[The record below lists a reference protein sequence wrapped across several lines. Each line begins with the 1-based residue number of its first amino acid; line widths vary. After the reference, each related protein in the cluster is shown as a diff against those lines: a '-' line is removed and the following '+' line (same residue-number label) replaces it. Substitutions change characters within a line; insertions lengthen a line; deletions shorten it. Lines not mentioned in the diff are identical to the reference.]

1 MNKRITVV
9 ICCLLGAVLVLTS
22 CSKRG
27 ESRIIIKNN
36 APGKM
41 ENISVTYTIDGST
54 KTQKAAYIS
63 EGEYTSF
70 EISFPLVEDQASVI
84 PFAISYEVIGEKFG
98 NEDELILNKETNK
111 SLLYVQ
117 NDDIAIITGEY
128 GSFFVQHVTKEEF
141 KKAGVQ
147 RIYKMMY
154 NILCKPE
161 K

>member
-1 MNKRITVV
+1 MIKRISAG

-27 ESRIIIKNN
+27 ESKIIIKNN

-54 KTQKAAYIS
+54 KIQKAAYIT

-70 EISFPLVEDQASVI
+70 DISFPLVEGQASVI
-84 PFAISYEVIGEKFG
+84 PFTISYEVIGETFS
-98 NEDELILNKETNK
+98 NEHELILNKENNK
-111 SLLYVQ
+111 SLLYFQ
-117 NDDIAIITGEY
+117 NDDIAIISGEY
-128 GSFFVQHVTKEEF
+128 GSFFVQHVSKEEF

-147 RIYKMMY
+147 RIY
-154 NILCKPE
+154 NARSTN
-161 K
+161 

>member
-54 KTQKAAYIS
+54 KNKKATYIS
-63 EGEYTSF
+63 EGEYTTF
-70 EISFPLVEDQASVI
+70 DISFPLVEDQASFI
-84 PFAISYEVIGEKFG
+84 PFAISYEIFGEAFS
-98 NEDELILNKETNK
+98 NEDELILNKETNE
-111 SLLYVQ
+111 SLLFFQ
-117 NDDIAIITGEY
+117 NDGIAIITCEY
-128 GSFFVQHVTKEEF
+128 GKLFVQHVSKEQFER
-141 KKAGVQ
+141 AGVQ
-147 RIYKMMY
+147 RIDNAM
-154 NILCKPE
+154 N
-161 K
+161 